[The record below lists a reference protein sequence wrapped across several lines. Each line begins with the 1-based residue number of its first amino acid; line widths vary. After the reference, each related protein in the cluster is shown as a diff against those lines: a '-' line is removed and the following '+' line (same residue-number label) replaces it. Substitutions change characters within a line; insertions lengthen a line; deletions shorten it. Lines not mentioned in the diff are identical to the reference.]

1 MPSWSKV
8 SGRTWSSTTRRRTLR
23 RSCRLRS
30 RAEQS
35 GSKDA
40 RKSCGAGGTR
50 SYLILFVNSG
60 CGGVIEQRLIIS
72 SPYTNIAYLSGFA
85 PIVLKTP
92 KLGLSEKSANSGSEC
107 CCSMPP
113 QLRYTAHMLLENR
126 QVPTS
131 IFCLGLSKKSDV
143 VETHFSTIS
152 AISSRRRRGSRAL
165 LKSTSKPIPTA
176 VHLYDVTSRTRSA
189 RCARKGAGSLRVWFD
204 EPALLNDMPVADPL
218 AD

>member
-8 SGRTWSSTTRRRTLR
+8 SGRTWSWTTRRRTLR

-126 QVPTS
+126 QVPHVN
-131 IFCLGLSKKSDV
+131 FLSRPLQKIRRCRNVLFNDIR
-143 VETHFSTIS
+143 HQQ
-152 AISSRRRRGSRAL
+152 SSKTGQPS
-165 LKSTSKPIPTA
+165 PTEI
-176 VHLYDVTSRTRSA
+176 YI
-189 RCARKGAGSLRVWFD
+189 K
-204 EPALLNDMPVADPL
+204 ADSHCSVFV
-218 AD
+218 